1 MWTCIDKWL
10 YDGEQLIIGRDWNEN
25 VYNTSLLDN
34 FQRRI
39 LFPVI
44 TSNHKQTAP
53 ETYNGGSRPIDEFF
67 ASPTLN
73 ISACG
78 YMEHGRVNSDH
89 RPIWVEITK
98 DSFLGQNP
106 PPLSSYQARR
116 LRVQDPRTVLP
127 NTTSFWNMNLKNTVF
142 MSDLSTST
150 TTTKLH

>member
-1 MWTCIDKWL
+1 METFWSNFWSCVDKWL
-10 YDGEQLIIGRDWNEN
+10 SDGEQLLIGGDWNEN

-34 FQRRI
+34 FQRRN

-53 ETYNGGSRPIDEFF
+53 ETYNGGSKPIDDFF

-106 PPLSSYQARR
+106 PPLSSYQARL
-116 LRVQDPRTVLP
+116 LRVQDLRTVAKYNFLLEHEFEK
-127 NTTSFWNMNLKNTVF
+127 T
-142 MSDLSTST
+142 LS
-150 TTTKLH
+150 L